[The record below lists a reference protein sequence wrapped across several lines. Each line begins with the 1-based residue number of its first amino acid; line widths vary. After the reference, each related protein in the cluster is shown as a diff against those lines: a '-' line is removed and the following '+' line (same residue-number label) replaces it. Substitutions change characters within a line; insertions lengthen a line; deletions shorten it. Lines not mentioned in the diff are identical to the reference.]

1 MSAGKFSGVAMH
13 IIDRPSH
20 SPHRAFLRTVNTV
33 GGAGLD
39 VYHLQERKSGA
50 ARGCQPRWSGAFDAD
65 QLAVMQEVVR
75 RWNAHEQLRERLQ
88 ECVSFLRANF
98 DNDGETPY
106 RFDLSDHPVIG
117 PAVALLR
124 EVG

>member
-33 GGAGLD
+33 GGT
-39 VYHLQERKSGA
+39 
-50 ARGCQPRWSGAFDAD
+50 FDAD

-75 RWNAHEQLRERLQ
+75 RWNAHERLVDVVREARNLAYCADQDTRRARL
-88 ECVSFLRANF
+88 
-98 DNDGETPY
+98 D
-106 RFDLSDHPVIG
+106 
-117 PAVALLR
+117 ALLR
-124 EVG
+124 DLGEEG